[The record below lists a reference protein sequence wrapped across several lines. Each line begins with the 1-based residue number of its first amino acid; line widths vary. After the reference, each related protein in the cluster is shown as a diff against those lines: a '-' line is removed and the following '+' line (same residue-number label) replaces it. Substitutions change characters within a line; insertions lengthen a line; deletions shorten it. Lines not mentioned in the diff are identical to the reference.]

1 MANNYCR
8 DAPSSS
14 SVCLR
19 KLGIAKAEDVP
30 LAPCLSSRNFGTEK
44 NAEVLWRATSILSEY
59 GPAAVLPHKADV
71 KFTAT

>member
-1 MANNYCR
+1 M
-8 DAPSSS
+8 
-14 SVCLR
+14 
-19 KLGIAKAEDVP
+19 P

-44 NAEVLWRATSILSEY
+44 NAEVSVARDQHLVEY